1 MFRFGRRALLLSNVR
16 HENGLTLIE
25 LLVTLVI
32 LSILASA
39 ALPYAEVTVRR
50 NKELDLNRSLREVRT
65 AIDKFHADW
74 KAGQISKLSGAAS
87 ANGYPKELRML
98 IEGVPISGSTER
110 RKYLR
115 RIPYDPMAMDK
126 SGSSDASWR
135 LIGYRDKP
143 DTLSWG
149 GEDVYDIR
157 TSSDRQALDQSYYS
171 TW

>member
-1 MFRFGRRALLLSNVR
+1 MYRSRLLASSLNR
-16 HENGLTLIE
+16 KQAGLTLVE

-39 ALPYAEVTVRR
+39 AIPYAEVTVKR
-50 NKELDLNRSLREVRT
+50 NKELDLSRSLREVRV
-65 AIDKFHADW
+65 AIDRFHTDW
-74 KAGQISKLSGAAS
+74 KAGKISKLSGAAS
-87 ANGYPKELRML
+87 RNGYPKELQML
-98 IEGVPISGSTER
+98 VDGVPIVGSTEK

-115 RIPYDPMAMDK
+115 RIPFDPMANEK
-126 SGSSDASWR
+126 GANGVNGWL

-157 TSSDRQALDQSYYS
+157 STSKQKALDKTYYYE
-171 TW
+171 W

>member
-1 MFRFGRRALLLSNVR
+1 MFRSGHPVLLSSKARYAV
-16 HENGLTLIE
+16 GLTLIE

-39 ALPYAEVTVRR
+39 AIPYAEVTVKR

-65 AIDKFHADW
+65 AIDRFHTDW

-87 ANGYPKELRML
+87 VNGYPKELNML
-98 IEGVPISGSTER
+98 VQGVPISGSTEK

-115 RIPYDPMAMDK
+115 RIPYDPMAEDK
-126 SGSSDASWR
+126 SGGAETTWR
-135 LIGYRDKP
+135 LISYRDKP
-143 DTLSWG
+143 DTLTWG

-157 TSSDRQALDQSYYS
+157 TSSDSQALDQTYYIS
-171 TW
+171 W